1 MAKMTLTQALV
12 ELKKLDSQIKR
23 STSQQFIGYVTGSG
37 IWEKTS
43 DRRHADKAQAEKAY
57 QAALD
62 QVQSLITR
70 RTTIKSAVVQANAT
84 TKVKVGDVEMTIAE
98 AIERKNS
105 ISIQQ
110 SLLGTLIK
118 QHAEVVN
125 TVTRLDHQTNTE
137 ISQLRETL
145 SSTGK
150 LDDTKLKQ
158 GSEDI
163 MTKQKASLVDPN
175 KLSELIDK
183 LTAEIED
190 FLSNVDVALS
200 VANATTE
207 IDV

>member
-23 STSQQFIGYVTGSG
+23 STAQQFIGYVVGSG
-37 IWEKTS
+37 MWEKTS
-43 DRRHADKAQAEKAY
+43 DRRYSDKDQAAKAY
-57 QAALD
+57 TAALD
-62 QVQSLITR
+62 QVQSFITR
-70 RTTIKSAVVQANAT
+70 RTAIKSAVVQANAV
-84 TKVKVGDVEMTIAE
+84 TKVKIGTVEMTIAE

-105 ISIQQ
+105 ITIQKD
-110 SLLGTLIK
+110 LLKTLTK
-118 QHAEVVN
+118 QHADVVN
-125 TVTRLDHQTNTE
+125 IITRLDVDTNNAV
-137 ISQLRETL
+137 SQLRETL

-163 MTKQKASLVDPN
+163 MAKQKAVLVDPN
-175 KLSELIDK
+175 DLAKLVEK
-183 LTAEIED
+183 LTSEIED
-190 FLSNVDVALS
+190 FESNVDVALS